1 MKPLFKDTLAW
12 EQAQLLM
19 QPAFIRIIDEIGRQL
34 EPTNWKVTYK
44 NVTTPIPGYELSL
57 AHQDT
62 SVAINLW
69 DLCFQVCFRD
79 YKPTQSELD
88 TQPVEID
95 PMLIDQAGEVDWQC
109 LDAKAKQLVEDV
121 VAGLPLVDSN
131 DK

>member
-34 EPTNWKVTYK
+34 EPTNWKVTYQ
-44 NVTTPIPGYELSL
+44 NVTTPIPGYEMCL

-62 SVAINLW
+62 TVTINLW

-79 YKPTQSELD
+79 YQPTQSELE
-88 TQPVEID
+88 TLAVEID

-121 VAGLPLVDSN
+121 VAGLPLVDTN
-131 DK
+131 D

>member
-19 QPAFIRIIDEIGRQL
+19 QPTFIRIIDQIGRQL
-34 EPTNWKVTYK
+34 EPTNWKVTYL
-44 NVTTPIPGYELSL
+44 NVTTPIPGYEMCL

-62 SVAINLW
+62 TVAINLW
-69 DLCFQVCFRD
+69 DLCFQVCFSD

-95 PMLIDQAGEVDWQC
+95 PMLIDQAGEVNWQC
-109 LDAKAKQLVEDV
+109 LDAKAKQLVEEV
-121 VAGLPLVDSN
+121 VAGLPLVDTN